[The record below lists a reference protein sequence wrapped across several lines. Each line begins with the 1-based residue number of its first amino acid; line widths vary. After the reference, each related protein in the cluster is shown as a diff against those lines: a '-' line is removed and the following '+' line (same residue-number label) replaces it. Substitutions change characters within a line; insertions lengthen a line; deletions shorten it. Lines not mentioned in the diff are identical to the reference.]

1 MPNHIPPPPTERGAL
16 LSEHVHPRPR
26 VRRLTEKLLAL
37 GLGGAVFGAFGL
49 LAVGVAY
56 RMPLLL
62 LALPFFV
69 ALSVPLVQLAVM
81 HPHIRVYERGLW
93 LKPLLWP
100 PSWVDWDAIV
110 SVEKHTLIRHG
121 VQKTGQREHFGQ
133 LIVVQE
139 GLPWPY
145 RAVAGMAG
153 LGWRTY
159 AFGISTYGHT
169 DYKTLLNAIQHYK
182 GRPSAAPKPPAAR

>member
-1 MPNHIPPPPTERGAL
+1 MPFPAPPPPAERGTL

-26 VRRLTEKLLAL
+26 VRRMTAGLLAL
-37 GLGGAVFGAFGL
+37 GLSGTALGTLGL
-49 LAVGVAY
+49 LVVGVMY

-62 LALPFFV
+62 LAIPFFV
-69 ALSVPLVQLAVM
+69 VLSGPLVQLAVM

-100 PSWVDWDAIV
+100 PSWVDWGAIV
-110 SVEKHTLIRHG
+110 GVEKHTLIRRG

-133 LIVVQE
+133 LIVVKD

-145 RAVAGMAG
+145 RVVAGLAG
-153 LGWRTY
+153 LGWDKH

-169 DYKTLLNAIQHYK
+169 DYKTLLNAVQHHK
-182 GRPSAAPKPPAAR
+182 SHFRRSTGR